1 MMAAVGT
8 RLLVLLS
15 FGSLAW
21 GLLAA
26 PTAARCCPFC
36 SQDKIPTLAGDYNQ
50 ALMVLVGSFTN
61 AKLAEGTTD
70 FVIEKVLKSNA
81 FLDGDKVR
89 KVDGKKVITLP
100 RYLPQAKSKFVIFCD
115 VYKDMIDPYRGIEIQ
130 QGSDVVPYLT
140 GAVKLKD
147 QPLGA
152 RLRYSFDHLNS
163 PDLEVAMDAY
173 RDFAR
178 TDYKDYMA
186 MARKLPA
193 DTLAGWLEDPKTP
206 PYRYGLYSSLL
217 GLCGKL
223 EHGKILRAM
232 IDDPEK
238 RKGSGIDGMLV
249 GYVALEPKEAWA
261 YLTKLLKDDS
271 QDFLMRY
278 AGLRTI
284 RFMWESRPDLV
295 SKNDLVDGLAL
306 VLAHADMADFA
317 IEDLRKWKRWEMSD
331 KVLDLFGKKS
341 HDVPVVKRAILR
353 FALQCPSPRA
363 RTFVEQQRR
372 RDPDW
377 VKDTEELLKLES
389 PPSPPNNK

>member
-1 MMAAVGT
+1 M
-8 RLLVLLS
+8 RLLVLCLVG
-15 FGSLAW
+15 FLAW
-21 GLLAA
+21 TLVAA
-26 PTAARCCPFC
+26 PTSARCCPFC

-61 AKLAEGTTD
+61 AKLSEGTTD
-70 FVIEKVLKSNA
+70 FTIEKVLKTHA
-81 FLDGDKVR
+81 FLKSDKV
-89 KVDGKKVITLP
+89 KTIDGKQILTLP
-100 RYLPQAKSKFVIFCD
+100 RYLPQAKNKFVIFCD
-115 VYKDMIDPYRGIEIQ
+115 VYKDQIDPYRGIEIQ

-147 QPLGA
+147 QPLGE

-178 TDYKDYMA
+178 TDYKDYME
-186 MARKLPA
+186 MARRLPA
-193 DTLAGWLEDPKTP
+193 ETLASWLQDSKTP
-206 PYRYGLYSSLL
+206 PYRFGLYASLI
-217 GLCGKL
+217 GLCGKP

-249 GYVALEPKEAWA
+249 GYVALEPKDAWT
-261 YLTKLLKDDS
+261 YLTSLLKDDKE
-271 QDFLMRY
+271 DFLMRY

-284 RFMWESRPDLV
+284 RFMWDYRPDLV
-295 SKNDLVDGLAL
+295 SQKDLVDGLAL

-317 IEDLRKWKRWEMSD
+317 IEDLRKWKRWEMTD

-353 FALQCPSPRA
+353 FALQCPRA
-363 RTFVEQQRR
+363 RARSFVEAQRK
-372 RDPDW
+372 RDADW

-389 PPSPPNNK
+389 PASPPTNGK

>member
-1 MMAAVGT
+1 MAAVRT
-8 RLLVLLS
+8 RLLVVSLL
-15 FGSLAW
+15 GSLGW
-21 GLLAA
+21 VLLAG
-26 PTAARCCPFC
+26 PTSARCCPFC

-61 AKLAEGTTD
+61 AKLSEGTTE
-70 FVIEKVLKSNA
+70 FAVEKVLKTHA
-81 FLDGDKVR
+81 FLKSDKV
-89 KVDGKKVITLP
+89 KNIDGKQVITLP

-115 VYKDMIDPYRGIEIQ
+115 VYKDQIDPYRGIEIQ
-130 QGSDVVPYLT
+130 PGSDVVPYLT

-147 QPLGA
+147 QPLGE

-178 TDYKDYMA
+178 TDYKDYME
-186 MARKLPA
+186 MGRKLPA
-193 DTLAGWLEDPKTP
+193 DTLAKWLQDPKTP
-206 PYRYGLYSSLL
+206 PYRLGLYSSLI
-217 GLCGKL
+217 GLCGKP

-249 GYVALEPKEAWA
+249 GYVALDPKEAWI
-261 YLTKLLKDDS
+261 YLTKLFKDDS

-284 RFMWESRPDLV
+284 RFMWDYRPDLV
-295 SKNDLVDGLAL
+295 SKNDLVDGLSL
-306 VLAHADMADFA
+306 ILAHADMADFG
-317 IEDLRKWKRWEMSD
+317 IEDLRKWKRWEMCD

-353 FALQCPSPRA
+353 FALQCPSARA
-363 RTFVEQQRR
+363 TAFVEAQRR
-372 RDPDW
+372 RDAEW

-389 PPSPPNNK
+389 PASPPTSK